1 MHRSSSMHTGLR
13 SNRIS
18 IIPFSLLVSSFP
30 SLQFQHMTIFRNPL
44 TMETH
49 FFDFHGMTQA
59 EAEDLHPQSFRH
71 KPTRKFLSCRDNS
84 RGTNKRLLM
93 FFFPNVVRL
102 ASRYPR
108 LVFVP
113 PKRFMENRY
122 L

>member
-49 FFDFHGMTQA
+49 FFDFMEWLRRKRRICIRKASGTDQ
-59 EAEDLHPQSFRH
+59 PGSFCH
-71 KPTRKFLSCRDNS
+71 AGTIPEEPTKGYWCSSFQMLW
-84 RGTNKRLLM
+84 G
-93 FFFPNVVRL
+93 
-102 ASRYPR
+102 
-108 LVFVP
+108 
-113 PKRFMENRY
+113 
-122 L
+122 